1 MRVPW
6 FNWRAIWRD
15 EEISWADCYTQ
26 RERTAD
32 EIALALR
39 LIPLYRV
46 LLLSHAA
53 DAPLMRWWSPES
65 RAALTRLL
73 GAERARRALQDI
85 AELGVAVI
93 AVCPRELAEHYHE
106 ELARLALPCA
116 IQPA

>member
-6 FNWRAIWRD
+6 FNWRNED
-15 EEISWADCYTQ
+15 ISWTECHAQ
-26 RERTAD
+26 HERSAD

-46 LLLSHAA
+46 LLLSRAA
-53 DAPLMRWWSPES
+53 NAPLMRWWSPES
-65 RAALTRLL
+65 RAALIRLL

-85 AELGVAVI
+85 TELGVAVI
-93 AVCPRELAEHYHE
+93 AVCPHELAEHYRD